1 MSAFEYQALDQ
12 RGHTVKGVLEGDG
25 ERQIRSTLR
34 DRGLTPLT
42 VDAIVDHGEE
52 TKHRIGWRSRFSK
65 NELAILTRQFATLV
79 NAGLTIEECLN
90 ALIEQ
95 SESSRTRSIVAGVR
109 AKVLEGQSLATAMGS
124 FPSAFP
130 LVYRNMVDA
139 GEQSGQLDG
148 VLERLAEYTENRQSL
163 QQEVLLAFIYPAL
176 VIVVAFLAVT
186 GLMIYVV
193 PQVTRVFLNT
203 GQDLPWLTTALI
215 SISGFVRMSGLY
227 VLVAVVAMGLV
238 SSALLR
244 QPVLRY
250 RWHHF
255 LLRLPL
261 FGRLILG
268 VNTAR
273 ITSTLGILTGSG
285 IPLLSALQSVRDVPN
300 SLPLKTAMESA
311 YKSVREGGSLAQS
324 LAKTSLFPAVVVHL
338 IASGE
343 TTGRLDTMLN
353 RAAATQERE
362 LKHRVRALTAIMEP
376 TLLLIAGGII
386 FLIVLAILLPIF
398 EMNQLIV

>member
-1 MSAFEYQALDQ
+1 MGAFEYQALDQ
-12 RGHTVKGVLEGDG
+12 RGHTVKGVLEGDA

-34 DRGLTPLT
+34 ERGLTPLS
-42 VDAIVDHGEE
+42 VDAIVDRGAE
-52 TKHRIGWRSRFSK
+52 TKHRIGWRNSISK
-65 NELAILTRQFATLV
+65 NELALLTRQFATLV

-109 AKVLEGQSLATAMGS
+109 AKVLEGQSLATAMNA

-130 LVYRNMVDA
+130 LIYRNMVDA

-176 VIVVAFLAVT
+176 VVFVAILAVT

-203 GQDLPWLTTALI
+203 GQELPLLTTALI
-215 SISGFVRMSGLY
+215 TTSDFVRGNGIYALSAL
-227 VLVAVVAMGLV
+227 VVAVALFF
-238 SSALLR
+238 ALLR
-244 QPVLRY
+244 QPAIRY
-250 RWHHF
+250 RWHRF
-255 LLRLPL
+255 LLYLPL
-261 FGRLILG
+261 IGRLIRG
-268 VNTAR
+268 INTAR

-285 IPLLSALQSVRDVPN
+285 IPLLGALQSVREIPTN
-300 SLPLKTAMESA
+300 LPLKSAMESA
-311 YKSVREGGSLAQS
+311 YKTVREGGSLSQS
-324 LAKTSLFPAVVVHL
+324 LAKTALFPPVVIHL

-343 TTGRLDTMLN
+343 STGQLDTMLN
-353 RAAATQERE
+353 RAAAAQERE
-362 LKHRVRALTAIMEP
+362 LKNRVRALTAILEP